1 MEDSKIV
8 ELFFN
13 RDEAALVQTK
23 TKYEN
28 YCYKVAQNILNSS
41 EDSEEILNDVYMAAW
56 NSIPPNHPER
66 LSTYLGKIARRLA
79 LKKWRDMTAA
89 KRGGGETL
97 IALDELEEVIP
108 DNHEIDSKIQESE
121 LTNAINV
128 FLGALKADERKAFVL
143 RYWYFKSIS
152 EISNQLGF
160 TESKVKIM
168 LLRTREKLQKHLE
181 KEGILL

>member
-13 RDEAALVQTK
+13 RDETALTEIK
-23 TKYEN
+23 AKYEN
-28 YCYKVAQNILNSS
+28 YCYSVAKNILNNSS
-41 EDSEEILNDVYMAAW
+41 DSEEVLNDVYMAAW
-56 NSIPPNHPER
+56 NSIPPNRPER

-79 LKKWRDMTAA
+79 LKKWRDTTAV
-89 KRGGGETL
+89 KRGGGDTL

-108 DNHEIDSKIQESE
+108 DGNEIDSKIQESE
-121 LTNAINV
+121 LAGTINE
-128 FLGALKADERKAFVL
+128 FLATLKVEDRKVFVL

-152 EISNQLGF
+152 EISNQFGF
-160 TESKVKIM
+160 TESKVKMM

>member
-1 MEDSKIV
+1 MQDEMIIELFCERSEHAIV
-8 ELFFN
+8 ELS
-13 RDEAALVQTK
+13 A
-23 TKYEN
+23 KYGRM
-28 YCYKVAQNILNSS
+28 AQSICSNILKNSS
-41 EDSEEILNDVYMAAW
+41 DAEECVNDSLFTMW
-56 NSIPPNHPER
+56 NSIPPNRPER

-128 FLGALKADERKAFVL
+128 FLGALKADERKVFVL

-160 TESKVKIM
+160 TESKVKMM

-181 KEGILL
+181 WR